1 MKLKKIASLML
12 AGVMAMSMLAG
23 CKTVDNTGK
32 DDENNTVVV
41 PTSSVVTAVNDG
53 QSATNKVKI
62 DFTADATLDAA
73 LSKAVKSIGEY
84 FAPVDLNVE
93 MIRLTG
99 NDWGVWNFLDDN
111 TANTS
116 TDNGKVVEGMF
127 AMPLMN
133 AAADK
138 AAAEKAV
145 GKIVNEMV
153 AELDDTTYVE
163 GNGKDATN
171 AGEKYCDFSYT
182 GSVSMVSST
191 ANDGTVNYYF
201 AVVITQTTTVKTLK
215 AEA

>member
-99 NDWGVWNFLDDN
+99 NDWGVWDFLDDD
-111 TANTS
+111 TADTS

-171 AGEKYCDFSYT
+171 AGEK
-182 GSVSMVSST
+182 
-191 ANDGTVNYYF
+191 
-201 AVVITQTTTVKTLK
+201 
-215 AEA
+215 